1 MQPMEN
7 LKTKMVRNCNRQT
20 EDDLSGPES
29 DGQDNFTY
37 LMCDPDY
44 ENDEEEANFVWAYN
58 SAYKDVR
65 KELQARRK
73 DRQFYK
79 PKPAVVKKGKTEG
92 SANFGKGKATL
103 PRPQRLAKVADMA
116 TEAHQKS

>member
-1 MQPMEN
+1 MRTMKRKPI
-7 LKTKMVRNCNRQT
+7 LF
-20 EDDLSGPES
+20 GP
-29 DGQDNFTY
+29 
-37 LMCDPDY
+37 
-44 ENDEEEANFVWAYN
+44 AYN

>member
-1 MQPMEN
+1 MEN

-44 ENDEEEANFVWAYN
+44 ENDEEEANFVWAGLQLCLQGCPKGAP
-58 SAYKDVR
+58 STAKGQTV
-65 KELQARRK
+65 LQAEACSGK
-73 DRQFYK
+73 ERQ
-79 PKPAVVKKGKTEG
+79 
-92 SANFGKGKATL
+92 N
-103 PRPQRLAKVADMA
+103 
-116 TEAHQKS
+116 